1 MISTSKIYIAG
12 HRGLVGSSIQ
22 RSLIE
27 KNFKNLVYRQSK
39 ELDLRRQQDVENFFE
54 KERPEY
60 VFLAAAKVGGI
71 FANSTYKADFI
82 YDNIAIAANIIQ
94 ASYKTGVKKLLNLG
108 SSCIYPKLAPQP
120 LKEEYLLS
128 GPLEPTNE
136 PYAIA
141 KIAAIKLCRYFN
153 EQYATNYI
161 SVMPTN
167 LYGPHDNFDLNT
179 SHVLPAFLRKLHLS
193 KLLQQKDY
201 DFIIKDLELFG
212 NKLDIDKEGLPGVNP
227 KFLSNYLSK
236 FGIYPDKIILW
247 GSGSPYREFLYV
259 DDMAEAALFVMG
271 HCNSKDIEEFVNIGS
286 GEDIPL
292 HELAE
297 MVRAVVDCK
306 GEITWDTDR
315 PDGTPRKLLDVSMIS
330 DLGWKSRVGL
340 KEGIERTYQWYL
352 ELSGI
357 SN

>member
-1 MISTSKIYIAG
+1 MISASKIYIAG
-12 HRGLVGSSIQ
+12 HKGLVGSSIQ
-22 RSLIE
+22 RSLTANGFE
-27 KNFKNLVYRQSK
+27 NLIYRQSK
-39 ELDLRRQQDVENFFE
+39 ELDLRRQQDVEVFFE

-82 YDNIAIAANIIQ
+82 YDNIAIAANVIH
-94 ASYKTGVKKLLNLG
+94 ASYNAGVKKLLNLG
-108 SSCIYPKLAPQP
+108 SSCIYPKLALQP

-153 EQYATNYI
+153 EQYGTNYI

-167 LYGPHDNFDLNT
+167 LYGPNDNFDLHT

-193 KLLQQKDY
+193 KLLRHNDHTL
-201 DFIIKDLELFG
+201 IVNDLELFG
-212 NKLDIDKEGLPGVNP
+212 NKPDIYDGSLSDIDL
-227 KFLSNYLSK
+227 KFLSHHLSQ
-236 FGIYPDKIILW
+236 FGIYPDKITLW
-247 GSGSPYREFLYV
+247 GSGKPFREFLYV
-259 DDMAEAALFVMG
+259 DDMAEAAIFVME
-271 HCNSKDIEEFVNIGS
+271 HCNAEDIKEFVNIGS
-286 GEDIPL
+286 GEDVAL
-292 HELAE
+292 YELAE
-297 MVRAVVDCK
+297 IVNGVVGFK
-306 GEITWDTDR
+306 GEITWDTNR
-315 PDGTPRKLLDVSMIS
+315 PDGTPRKLLDVSIIN

-357 SN
+357 PN

>member
-12 HRGLVGSSIQ
+12 HKGLVGSSIQ
-22 RSLIE
+22 RNLTVKGFENLI
-27 KNFKNLVYRQSK
+27 VRQSK
-39 ELDLRRQQDVENFFE
+39 ELDLRRQQDVEAFFE

-71 FANSTYKADFI
+71 FANSTYKAEFI
-82 YDNIAIAANIIQ
+82 YDNITIAANVIH

-128 GPLEPTNE
+128 GVLEPTNE

-153 EQYATNYI
+153 EQYGTNYI

-167 LYGPHDNFDLNT
+167 LYGPHDNFDLHN

-193 KLLQQKDY
+193 KLLRQNDHNL
-201 DFIIKDLELFG
+201 IVKDLELFG
-212 NKLDIDKEGLPGVNP
+212 NKPDSYNGS
-227 KFLSNYLSK
+227 LSDVHLESLSHHLSE
-236 FGIYPDKIILW
+236 FGIYPDKITLW
-247 GSGSPYREFLYV
+247 GSGRPFREFLYV
-259 DDMAEAALFVMG
+259 DDMAEAALFIMEHG
-271 HCNSKDIEEFVNIGS
+271 NAHDIKEFVNIGS

-292 HELAE
+292 YELAE
-297 MVRAVVDCK
+297 MVKAAVGFK
-306 GEITWDTDR
+306 GEITWDTNK
-315 PDGTPRKLLDVSMIS
+315 PDGTPRKLLDVSTIN
-330 DLGWKSRVGL
+330 DLGWKFRVGL
-340 KEGIERTYQWYL
+340 KEGIKRTYKWYL
-352 ELSGI
+352 ECYLRKK
-357 SN
+357 

>member
-12 HRGLVGSSIQ
+12 HKGLVGSSIQ
-22 RSLIE
+22 RNLTVKGFENLI
-27 KNFKNLVYRQSK
+27 YRQSK
-39 ELDLRRQQDVENFFE
+39 ELDLRRQQDVEAFFE

-71 FANSTYKADFI
+71 FANSTYKAEFI
-82 YDNIAIAANIIQ
+82 YDNITIAANIIQ
-94 ASYKTGVKKLLNLG
+94 ASYKAGVKKLLNLG

-153 EQYATNYI
+153 EQYGTNFI

-167 LYGPHDNFDLNT
+167 LYGPHDNFDLHT

-193 KLLQQKDY
+193 KLLGQNDHNL
-201 DFIIKDLELFG
+201 IVNDLELFG
-212 NKLDIDKEGLPGVNP
+212 NKPDIDKEGLSGVDP
-227 KFLSNYLSK
+227 EFLSGYLSK

-247 GSGSPYREFLYV
+247 GSGRPYREFLYV
-259 DDMAEAALFVMG
+259 DDMAEATVFMME
-271 HCNSKDIEEFVNIGS
+271 HCNAEDIKEFVNIGS
-286 GEDIPL
+286 GEDVTL
-292 HELAE
+292 YELAE
-297 MVRAVVDCK
+297 LVKAVVGFK
-306 GEITWDTDR
+306 GEITWDTNK
-315 PDGTPRKLLDVSMIS
+315 PDGTPRKLLDVSTIN

-340 KEGIERTYQWYL
+340 KEGTKKTYNWYL
-352 ELSGI
+352 KLSGM